1 VQLLTHAPRRIETHR
16 FDGRHYRPWC
26 TRRPCSRAG
35 VIVILAALLLP
46 AAAFGQPGGGEL
58 PPDVRVQLG
67 AGLPG
72 SAEPDVRLRT
82 VAGNRPDLPPALP
95 EVPFGFESVA
105 PAGAEQVRFELGY
118 IDLDGVTAYPLAAL
132 QRGIEG
138 RYGRTVTLAQVYDI
152 AAELQRRYRED
163 GWFLARVLVPP
174 QRIEGGRLRFEVL
187 EGHISDIELQGD
199 IGPSARLVR
208 AYLDKVT
215 AERPLRLATL
225 ERALLLAKD
234 IPGIDVKGILQP
246 ADDVVGAARLI
257 VVASRRPFTGLALV
271 DNIGSSFTGEWELAA
286 RVAANAHTALG
297 EEIGFTGLISDP
309 ANNAFADQNNQK
321 VGMINGSVR
330 VGDLGSYVSGL
341 VSYGDSNPGG
351 IIEEFAYQSKK
362 LLVSFRLVHPIIR
375 ARARNLFADIG
386 FDYIDSDTDV
396 FEDVPF
402 VEDRLRVLT
411 ASLAF
416 DFRDR
421 FRGSS
426 YLGLGLRHGLDAFDA
441 TPAEDPFAS
450 RFDADGSFTTMQFTA
465 SRLQAITDRWGL
477 YLLTSAQY
485 AFDRVL
491 SDEEFDVGGIDFGR
505 GYNPKELS
513 GDDGI
518 GLTAELQYTKPSQ
531 RDWLERW
538 QAFAFY
544 DFGYVRQQANDLLPS
559 ASASLASAGAGVR
572 TWFAHDLSLELQVA
586 QPLTRNSQRAD
597 DTRDTQLLVRAIA
610 RF

>member
-1 VQLLTHAPRRIETHR
+1 VPLSTHCPRRIEIERFQIGRPRHR
-16 FDGRHYRPWC
+16 PPRRTGWRAAVIIAQPLKAIGYEGDTDRHPVC
-26 TRRPCSRAG
+26 
-35 VIVILAALLLP
+35 ALV
-46 AAAFGQPGGGEL
+46 QK
-58 PPDVRVQLG
+58 QLG

-82 VAGNRPDLPPALP
+82 VEGNRPDLPPALP

-163 GWFLARVLVPP
+163 GWLLKAWCREHLGSHEIP
-174 QRIEGGRLRFEVL
+174 RRFEVL

-199 IGPSARLVR
+199 IGPSERLVR
-208 AYLDKVT
+208 AYLAKVT
-215 AERPLRLATL
+215 AERPLKLATL

-257 VVASRRPFTGLALV
+257 VVASRQRFSGLALV

-297 EEIGFTGLISDP
+297 EEIGVQLQAEHLVD
-309 ANNAFADQNNQK
+309 NAFADQNNQK
-321 VGMINGSVR
+321 VGMLNGSVR
-330 VGDLGSYVSGL
+330 VGDLGSYVSAL

-362 LLVSFRLVHPIIR
+362 LLVSFRVVHPIIR

-450 RFDADGSFTTMQFTA
+450 RFDADGSFTTVQFTA

-477 YLLTSAQY
+477 YVLTSAQY

-518 GLTAELQYTKPSQ
+518 GLTAELQYTRPSQ

-572 TWFAHDLSLELQVA
+572 TWFARDLSLELQVA
-586 QPLTRNSQRAD
+586 PPLTRNSQRAD